1 MELGERLAGR
11 ALADALDNIE
21 ADDSTHKK
29 GERDYAHN
37 RSSEGLHTDAARV
50 LKHIDDNQDSKQSQ
64 ENAAD
69 AGDRQSDFQKDD
81 HVRYDALMRTY
92 SAVKSQVQ

>member
-11 ALADALDNIE
+11 TLADALDDIK
-21 ADDSTHKK
+21 ADASTRKK
-29 GERDYAHN
+29 SKRDYAHN

-50 LKHIDDNQDSKQSQ
+50 LKHIDDNQDSKESQ

-69 AGDRQSDFQKDD
+69 AGDHQSDFQEDD
-81 HVRYDALMRTY
+81 HVR
-92 SAVKSQVQ
+92 